1 MMNPKKRAE
10 IQMPIRHRPMPAA
23 SASALARVA
32 DALDAFCAA
41 EGIPPG
47 TAWRLHVAV
56 DEIVTNIVTHGAAGG
71 PVPGI
76 ETTFGRS
83 EDVLEIVIA
92 DDGPAFDPLA
102 APDAD
107 VSQSLDGRQPGGLGI
122 AIVKGLMD
130 DVRYERT
137 SRNVLTM
144 RKRIGPADEPG
155 EPQVV

>member
-1 MMNPKKRAE
+1 MMNPKTRAE
-10 IQMPIRHRPMPAA
+10 TQMPSRHRPMATA

-41 EGIPPG
+41 EGVPTG

-56 DEIVTNIVTHGAAGG
+56 DEIVTNIVTHGAARG

-76 ETTFGRS
+76 EATFARS
-83 EDVLEIVIA
+83 ADVLEIVIA

-102 APDAD
+102 APAAD
-107 VSQSLDGRQPGGLGI
+107 VGQPLDARQPGGLGI

-130 DVRYERT
+130 EVRYERT